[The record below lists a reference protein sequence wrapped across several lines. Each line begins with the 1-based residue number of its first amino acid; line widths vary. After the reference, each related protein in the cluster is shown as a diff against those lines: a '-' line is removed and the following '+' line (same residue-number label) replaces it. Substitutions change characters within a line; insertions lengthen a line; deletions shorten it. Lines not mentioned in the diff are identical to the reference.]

1 MPLVV
6 DLPDLDRSHVPL
18 VGGKAAHLA
27 ELAKIEGVAVPPA
40 FCVTTEAFKLGCA
53 AALDTTGAVGD
64 ALHLAAVLR
73 RRILDAPL
81 PDALVAALV
90 DALDRLGGDAFAVR
104 SSATAE
110 DDPGTSFAGMHDSW
124 LRVPPVEVL
133 RHIQR
138 TWASLHSERAAAYRA
153 RRGIDP
159 RGAQMAVLVQR
170 MAPADASGVLFTAD
184 PVSGDRTIV
193 TVEAVRGLGESMVSG
208 RAHPARVKLRGEVVL
223 ERTANPPGD
232 EVLSDAQALELARLG
247 RRVEAHFGL
256 PQDIEWCISAAG
268 VRLVQSRPIT
278 TLFPVPP
285 GDARR
290 VYLSVGHQQ
299 MMTAAMKPL
308 GLSLFQRTALRP
320 MVAAGG
326 RLFVDVTAALAEP
339 PSRDALLA
347 MAGGSDPLVRD
358 ALETLVARG
367 FVPAVDAPGR
377 PRPPPA
383 ADPDAAD
390 VAALVR
396 RTEASITA
404 MEAAI
409 SPLRGPELLEFI
421 REDLGELKALLLDPK
436 GARAVFAAME
446 AAAWLDAEAERR
458 LGEVQVSHA
467 LSQAAPGNVT
477 AEMGLALLDVADA
490 IRPHPAVVAHLEAG
504 GALASLDA
512 LPGGPAARAAFDAW
526 LARYGMRC
534 VGEIDVTRPR
544 WSEHPEALVPLILGH
559 VRDQPA
565 GEARR
570 RVDAGRRVAEA
581 TARSLLERLR
591 ALPEGDA
598 LAAEAERRIRTLRA
612 LVGWRE
618 FPKYGLIRRYGI
630 YREALRRE
638 AARLV
643 DAGVLE
649 RVDDIDW
656 LSFDELAEV
665 VRTAHV
671 DRDLLARRVD
681 EHRRHQTLSPPRVL
695 TSDGEAL
702 NGAWRRTLPP
712 RALPGLAVS
721 AGVVEGRARVV
732 LDLAGATLEP
742 GEILVTP
749 HTDPSW
755 TPLFVRAAGLVTE
768 VGGRMTHG
776 AVIAREYGLPA
787 VVAVDGATRL
797 IADGQR
803 VRVHGSDGYVE
814 LLDGPPP
821 RTDPAAA
828 RAPQRT

>member
-1 MPLVV
+1 MSLA
-6 DLPDLDRSHVPL
+6 
-18 VGGKAAHLA
+18 GGKAARLA
-27 ELAKIEGVAVPPA
+27 EVARVDGAAVPPA
-40 FCVTTEAFKLGCA
+40 FCVTTEAFQLACA
-53 AALDTTGAVGD
+53 SALDDATTGDGAD
-64 ALHLAAVLR
+64 AQLVAARLR
-73 RRILDAPL
+73 SRILDAPL
-81 PDALVAALV
+81 PDALVELV
-90 DALDRLGGDAFAVR
+90 IGALDRLGGEAFAVR

-110 DDPGTSFAGMHDSW
+110 DHPDNSFAGMHDSW
-124 LRVPPVEVL
+124 LQVPRVDVL
-133 RHIQR
+133 RQIQR
-138 TWASLHSERAAAYRA
+138 TWASLHSDRAAAYRA

-159 RGAQMAVLVQR
+159 RGVQMAVLVQR

-184 PVSGDRTIV
+184 PVSGDRTV
-193 TVEAVRGLGESMVSG
+193 VAVEAVRGLGESLVSG
-208 RAHPARVKLRGEVVL
+208 RARPDRIKLRGDAVL
-223 ERTANPPGD
+223 EYTVGARPAGAGD
-232 EVLSDAQALELARLG
+232 QVLTDAQALALARLG
-247 RRVEAHFGL
+247 RRVEAYFGC
-256 PQDIEWCISAAG
+256 PQDIEWCLSAEG
-268 VRLVQSRPIT
+268 VHLVQSRPIT
-278 TLFPVPP
+278 TLFPAPP
-285 GDARR
+285 GDGRR

-299 MMTAAMKPL
+299 MMTDAMKPL

-320 MVAAGG
+320 MVAAGS
-326 RLFVDVTAALAEP
+326 RLFVDVTAALASP
-339 PSRDALLA
+339 PARASLLA

-358 ALETLVARG
+358 ALETLIARE
-367 FVPAVDAPGR
+367 FVPTVDAPAP

-396 RTEASITA
+396 RTEASLAA
-404 MEAAI
+404 MQAAI
-409 SPLRGPELLEFI
+409 SSRSGPELFEFI
-421 REDLGELKALLLDPK
+421 RADIGELKALLLDPV
-436 GARAVFAAME
+436 GTRAVFAAME

-458 LGEVQVSHA
+458 FGEAQVSHA

-477 AEMGLALLDVADA
+477 AEMGLALLEVADA
-490 IRPHPAVVAHLEAG
+490 IRPHAAVVAHLEAG
-504 GALASLDA
+504 GSLAALDA
-512 LPGGPAARAAFDAW
+512 IPGGPAARAAWGGW

-544 WSEHPEALVPLILGH
+544 WSEHPEALVPLLLGH
-559 VRDQPA
+559 VRDQPP

-581 TARSLLERLR
+581 TASSLLDRLR
-591 ALPEGDA
+591 ALAGGEA

-618 FPKYGLIRRYGI
+618 FPKYGIIRRYGI

-643 DAGVLE
+643 EAGVLD

-656 LSFDELAEV
+656 LSLDELAEV
-665 VRTAHV
+665 TRTAHV
-671 DRDLLARRVD
+671 DRDLLARRAE
-681 EHRRHQTLSPPRVL
+681 EHRRHQALSPPRVL

-702 NGAWRRTLPP
+702 DGAWRRTLPP
-712 RALPGLAVS
+712 HALPGLAVS

-742 GEILVTP
+742 GDILVTP

-787 VVAVDGATRL
+787 VVAVADAARL

-814 LLDGPPP
+814 LLDGALSSASGRP
-821 RTDPAAA
+821 PAAG
-828 RAPQRT
+828 R